1 VELADTTDYAY
12 ARPVAHSYCAETL
25 ALGGKTPEAVDHAT
39 TAMEILD
46 AKGNV
51 TLAARLRERLVAVGV
66 DV

>member
-1 VELADTTDYAY
+1 VE
-12 ARPVAHSYCAETL
+12 
-25 ALGGKTPEAVDHAT
+25 HAT

-51 TLAARLRERLVAVGV
+51 MLAARLRERLAAVGV